1 MTGRIFRSICIVAM
15 GVFLASIALFM
26 CVIYDYFTN
35 AQHDQLKT
43 QTELA
48 VQGFNAIREL
58 DKIQR
63 HGSDGSD
70 YFSNLETD
78 NYRITWI
85 DSDGTVLYD
94 SKSDNFEMENHLERE
109 EIKEAL
115 KNGYG
120 ESSRY
125 SSTLMERSLY
135 SAQLLPDGTV
145 LRLSI
150 AQNTVLMLLIGMAQP
165 ICVIFFIAFI
175 FSIIFASR
183 LSKSIVKPLNEVNLD
198 DPMSNEKY
206 DELAPLL
213 KRIQKQQ
220 NQIKSQNLELHRKQV
235 EFETVTSEMNEGII
249 LLNKDYD
256 ILSINNAA
264 KKLFVS
270 DDGYIG
276 HNFLTLD
283 HSYKIQKLISDASEG
298 IDSEQKIHFEN
309 GEYQLNANPVVSSG
323 DITGIVLLA
332 FDITE
337 KEKTEMMRREFTA
350 NVSHE
355 LKTPLHTIS
364 GYAELMKN
372 SMVKSEDIPKFS
384 EHIYSEAQRMINLV
398 EDIIRLSH
406 LDEGSEDM
414 KKEETDIFKIAKD
427 VVQTLSDAAKAAE
440 VTINIIGGSTMLY
453 AIPQLIHGIIYNLC
467 DNAIKYNQKGGSVL
481 IEIKNTEKS
490 VVLSVCDTG
499 IGILPEHQERIFE
512 RFYRVEKSRS
522 KAVGGTGLGLSIV
535 KHAASLHNAQLSVH
549 SIIDAGTTITVT
561 FPKCDKYNI

>member
-15 GVFLASIALFM
+15 GVFLSSIALFM

-35 AQHDQLKT
+35 AQQKQLKM
-43 QTELA
+43 QTKLA
-48 VQGFNAIREL
+48 VQGLNAAQELNAI
-58 DKIQR
+58 Q
-63 HGSDGSD
+63 GSDNEVFD
-70 YFSNLETD
+70 FFNNLETD

-85 DSDGTVLYD
+85 GSDGTVIYD
-94 SKSDNFEMENHLERE
+94 SKSDNSEMENHLERE

-175 FSIIFASR
+175 LSIILASR

-220 NQIKSQNLELHRKQV
+220 NQIKSQNLELHRKQM

-249 LLNKDYD
+249 LLNKDCD

-264 KKLFVS
+264 KRLFVS

-276 HNFLTLD
+276 HNFLTFN

-298 IDSEQKIHFEN
+298 IDSEQKIHFKN

-323 DITGIVLLA
+323 DVMGIVLLA

-384 EHIYSEAQRMINLV
+384 EQIYTEAQRMINLV

-414 KKEETDIFKIAKD
+414 KKEETDVFRIAKD
-427 VVQTLSDAAKAAE
+427 VIQNLSDAAKTAE
-440 VTINIIGGSTMLY
+440 VIIDIIGESTMLY

-490 VVLSVCDTG
+490 VILSVCDTG

-535 KHAASLHNAQLSVH
+535 KHAASLHNAQLSVQ

-561 FPKCDKYNI
+561 FPK